1 MHSSRMDGSTGLE
14 ALIAQQQLAIKVL
27 SKVQDQV
34 RSQGEAVVE
43 LLEAAAEMVEHPGP
57 SSDGEHGLDIHA

>member
-1 MHSSRMDGSTGLE
+1 MHTSRIDGSTGLE
-14 ALIAQQQLAIKVL
+14 ALIAQQQLAISVL

-43 LLEAAAEMVEHPGP
+43 LLEAAAEMAEHPGP